1 MVLFIVV
8 VGSLERSPSEEK
20 KRRRRGERG
29 INEAVDYRLIFKIK
43 KIPLYGTVNSERN
56 EFICDTE
63 RVVWQDLG
71 ARKRSS
77 LENTNSH
84 H

>member
-8 VGSLERSPSEEK
+8 VGSLERPPSEK

-43 KIPLYGTVNSERN
+43 KISLYGTVNSERN